1 VRVPAAGPEGADWC
15 RPSHGRPAL
24 ESARGRY
31 DRGRVPDWYRTDSVR
46 IFADGKMDA
55 EGAQMT
61 YLKRSRVRLLE
72 VTVTPEKPTLWRWHI
87 SERDL
92 EIMRGYET
100 SRETAQIKG
109 DNELFKLLS
118 ESTEYDPPQTP

>member
-1 VRVPAAGPEGADWC
+1 MIVTGFRTGIGPIPRAYS
-15 RPSHGRPAL
+15 P
-24 ESARGRY
+24 
-31 DRGRVPDWYRTDSVR
+31 
-46 IFADGKMDA
+46 DGKMDA

-92 EIMRGYET
+92 EIMHGYET